1 MNEFIITFRE
11 CLEASLIIGIIY
23 TILDKND
30 LAAEKRVLWIGV
42 TASLGASLIV
52 GILLTFINE
61 SVGNTSY
68 EKLFEAIFMYIT
80 AGILFYVIF
89 WLAKHVSDRKE
100 IENSVKNAIAG
111 SGFALFL
118 LVFFSIL
125 REGFETALFLIASVT
140 NTGSF
145 SYLGFFLGAILAILV
160 GYAVVIQGKKV
171 NLRSFFKATTL
182 LLVLFA
188 SGMVAYGTHEV
199 ESYLVKNEII
209 EKNDI
214 PRVWDIYKPTSSL
227 DNNENKLFYTY
238 DASKNTYYH
247 LLHDKGTLGVFM
259 KGFFGYNSDPNYI
272 ELILWLLSML
282 FGIRMWSSFYRAS

>member
-23 TILDKND
+23 TILDKNN
-30 LAAEKRVLWIGV
+30 LIAEKKVLWYGV
-42 TASLGASLIV
+42 AASIGASVIV
-52 GILLTFINE
+52 GVLLTSINDR
-61 SVGNTSY
+61 VGNTSY

-100 IENSVKNAIAG
+100 IEKSVKEAIAG

-145 SYLGFFLGAILAILV
+145 SYLGFSIGAILAIFI
-160 GYAVVIQGKKV
+160 GYAVVVQGKKV

-182 LLVLFA
+182 C
-188 SGMVAYGTHEV
+188 
-199 ESYLVKNEII
+199 
-209 EKNDI
+209 
-214 PRVWDIYKPTSSL
+214 
-227 DNNENKLFYTY
+227 
-238 DASKNTYYH
+238 
-247 LLHDKGTLGVFM
+247 
-259 KGFFGYNSDPNYI
+259 
-272 ELILWLLSML
+272 
-282 FGIRMWSSFYRAS
+282 

>member
-23 TILDKND
+23 TILDKNN
-30 LAAEKRVLWIGV
+30 LIAEKKVLWYGV
-42 TASLGASLIV
+42 AASIGASAIV
-52 GILLTFINE
+52 GVLLTSINDR
-61 SVGNTSY
+61 VGNTSY

-100 IENSVKNAIAG
+100 IEKSVKEAIAG

-145 SYLGFFLGAILAILV
+145 SYLGFSIGAILAIFI
-160 GYAVVIQGKKV
+160 GYAVVVQGKKV

-188 SGMVAYGTHEV
+188 SGMIAYGTHEF
-199 ESYLVKNEII
+199 ESYLVKNETID
-209 EKNDI
+209 KNNV
-214 PRVWDIYKPTSSL
+214 PRVWNILQPKSSL
-227 DNNENKLFYTY
+227 DNNENELFSL
-238 DASKNTYYH
+238 D
-247 LLHDKGTLGVFM
+247 
-259 KGFFGYNSDPNYI
+259 NY
-272 ELILWLLSML
+272 
-282 FGIRMWSSFYRAS
+282 